1 MEILDWIGLVQRW
14 HKKNYKKKNSMNLRL
29 VHCQSL
35 LGQFETMLKFWLAVE
50 IIENF
55 WVVSKLLTGNFF
67 IINLICPRF
76 LLWDLDASIF
86 HLFFRHCN
94 MVLENV
100 QEMYCVPAIKGKGQ
114 KKSKSVE
121 KSVNIPKLFLRGDSV
136 ILIVQN
142 PSAPAPVWGSVPL
155 AN

>member
-1 MEILDWIGLVQRW
+1 
-14 HKKNYKKKNSMNLRL
+14 
-29 VHCQSL
+29 
-35 LGQFETMLKFWLAVE
+35 
-50 IIENF
+50 
-55 WVVSKLLTGNFF
+55 
-67 IINLICPRF
+67 
-76 LLWDLDASIF
+76 
-86 HLFFRHCN
+86 

-142 PSAPAPVWGSVPL
+142 PSAPAPV
-155 AN
+155 